1 MPLRLEPL
9 RDRKLYR
16 LVKAAAERRMPRGD
30 VLYDRGEE
38 APCVLLVRRGHV
50 RLVLDGRGEPRTVA
64 VAGPGE
70 LFGEEAMVPGAR
82 RPYTA
87 LAGERCVVSEL
98 DGAEVRNVLRTS
110 QHTLTTYL
118 EVKERELQ
126 LLRDANGGSRPT
138 TRQRLAAVLLD
149 LADRLAAEEEGIHV
163 PHWFT
168 HRELG
173 DLAGAHRSTV
183 TTALNDWIY
192 EGILEEA
199 PKGFRIQ
206 RPDALQREA
215 GLRPAGHAPSLWR
228 GAARRRTLRGSTT

>member
-1 MPLRLEPL
+1 MSRG
-9 RDRKLYR
+9 DMLYR
-16 LVKAAAERRMPRGD
+16 L
-30 VLYDRGEE
+30 GEE
-38 APCVLLVRRGHV
+38 APTAFLVRRGHV
-50 RLVLDGRGEPRTVA
+50 RLVLDGRGDERTVA
-64 VAGPGE
+64 VAGPRE
-70 LFGEEAMVPGAR
+70 LFGEEAMIPGAR

-87 LAGERCVVSEL
+87 VAGERCVVSPLE
-98 DGAEVRNVLRTS
+98 GPAVRNVLRTS

-138 TRQRLAAVLLD
+138 TRERLAAVLLD
-149 LADRLAAEEEGIHV
+149 LAERLAAEEEGIHV

-183 TTALNDWIY
+183 TTTLNDWLY

-199 PKGFRIQ
+199 PKGFRIR
-206 RPDALQREA
+206 RPDALRREA
-215 GLRPAGHAPSLWR
+215 GLPPSHAIPHPSWPRPA
-228 GAARRRTLRGSTT
+228 RRVRDRATD

>member
-1 MPLRLEPL
+1 MPLRIEPV

-16 LVKAAAERRMPRGD
+16 LVKAADELRMPRGD
-30 VLYDRGEE
+30 ILYRRGEE
-38 APCVLLVRRGHV
+38 APSVWLVRHGHV
-50 RLVLDGRGEPRTVA
+50 RLVLDGRGDERTVA
-64 VAGPGE
+64 VAGPWE
-70 LFGEEAMVPGAR
+70 LFGEEAMVPGSG

-87 LAGERCVVSEL
+87 VAGERCVVSSL
-98 DGAEVRNVLRTS
+98 AGPDVRNVLRTS

-126 LLRDANGGSRPT
+126 LLRDANGGPRPT

-183 TTALNDWIY
+183 TTTLNDWIY

-199 PKGFRIQ
+199 PTGFCIR
-206 RPDALQREA
+206 RPDGLRREA
-215 GLRPAGHAPSLWR
+215 GLPPTHPIPHPPWR
-228 GAARRRTLRGSTT
+228 RSSRRLRERRSD